1 MKSGVP
7 QESILGPLLFSVYVN
22 DLPSALQKCLSESYV
37 DGIKLNFSFPVH
49 DWAKAVSD
57 IQDDLLRIRN
67 WCFDNRLVLLSPNKT
82 KLTHKKVR
90 HSINPVWK
98 DFGGLVLRDVEA
110 IGQVF
115 LWQSETQSCHCQK
128 QLLHGPQ
135 LSGSSSQDNIRR
147 IFSSNWIP
155 IVEFSEKPG
164 LGLRKL
170 YRARKVW

>member
-37 DGIKLNFSFPVH
+37 DGIKLYLSFPVH
-49 DWAKAVSD
+49 DWARAVSD

-90 HSINPVWK
+90 HSINPV
-98 DFGGLVLRDVEA
+98 
-110 IGQVF
+110 
-115 LWQSETQSCHCQK
+115 
-128 QLLHGPQ
+128 
-135 LSGSSSQDNIRR
+135 
-147 IFSSNWIP
+147 
-155 IVEFSEKPG
+155 
-164 LGLRKL
+164 
-170 YRARKVW
+170 